1 MVCSYLLLAAL
12 SAEVQ
17 DTLLLHTT
25 THSHA
30 ALQRPSGCTVMH
42 APLQDVETS

>member
-1 MVCSYLLLAAL
+1 MPNMVCSYLLLAAL

-17 DTLLLHTT
+17 DRLLLHTT

-30 ALQRPSGCTVMH
+30 ALHDP
-42 APLQDVETS
+42 AL